1 MTKIYGFAYSG
12 SNGKGHLIK
21 VPKKPEQRIQK

>member
-1 MTKIYGFAYSG
+1 MTRISYAAYSG

-21 VPKKPEQRIQK
+21 LPKKPEVKNQK